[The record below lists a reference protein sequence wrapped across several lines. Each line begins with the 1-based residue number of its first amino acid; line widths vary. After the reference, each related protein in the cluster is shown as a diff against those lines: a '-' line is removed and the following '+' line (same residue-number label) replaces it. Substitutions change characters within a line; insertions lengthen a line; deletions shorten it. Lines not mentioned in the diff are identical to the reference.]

1 MILFNQLMRGI
12 HLPPCYASPYP
23 GTSHS
28 CSTLRNPSAPST
40 AWWISPNVSSNQ
52 QSFTHNS
59 AQRQQPRPALR
70 VGNALS
76 RHHHHPTRPLS
87 GTRTQPRCTTLASG
101 LPNATTAQLYPW
113 PLRHYIPIRRV
124 VDRSFIRI
132 SPMSSLRGFTR
143 HPPNVGT
150 MSQSPSRCQGS
161 LAALAPAPRRL
172 RRP

>member
-1 MILFNQLMRGI
+1 MILFNKLMRGI

-28 CSTLRNPSAPST
+28 RSTLRNPPAPSA

-87 GTRTQPRCTTLASG
+87 GTRTQPRCTTPASG
-101 LPNATTAQLYPW
+101 LPNATTAQLYHW
-113 PLRHYIPIRRV
+113 PLHHYTPKDVLMTAPSSAFRPCRR
-124 VDRSFIRI
+124 S
-132 SPMSSLRGFTR
+132 
-143 HPPNVGT
+143 VG
-150 MSQSPSRCQGS
+150 SR
-161 LAALAPAPRRL
+161 LVRL
-172 RRP
+172 MWGL